1 MKKIIYITIV
11 GLLAFSSCQNSLDL
25 YPLSQPT
32 SEAWYSSQTEI
43 ELALNDQYR
52 PEWWTNDED
61 LEQSA
66 NYISDD
72 GIFRNTPQ
80 PIKLGTVN
88 SQWALSTA
96 LWKNSYK
103 TIARVNRT
111 LVALNSNETKAKI
124 PQATLAVY
132 IGEARFFRAQQYAR
146 LITHFG
152 DVVYSDAVIS
162 LEEAYSIGRTDKKV
176 VLQKIYED
184 FDAAAVVLP
193 LSYGTTAVQRV
204 TKGAALAL
212 KARAAIY
219 MGDYATAATAAKAC
233 MDLNKYSL
241 LSDYSTVFL
250 QSSKNSAEMI
260 FGLATS
266 RELKIGNTWNAA
278 NIISRNA
285 GGFAA
290 HCPSWDLFFSYLCT
304 DGLTVDKSPLYNKAN
319 PWANRDPRCRATI
332 VEYGTEWLGYIY
344 DPNPTALKVLKT
356 STNTLVTN
364 NDTRAVA
371 AFASF
376 DGLIWKK
383 GIDNTWLA
391 PETNNNDQ
399 IIIRYADVLLMYAE
413 AKFELGQLDQTILD
427 ATVNKVRARAYKVA
441 VTATS
446 SYPAITM
453 ATPNLRT
460 AIRTE
465 RRMELAHEALRYMDI
480 VRWKLATKVL
490 KRSIYGNLDPADLK
504 TKVVDKGL
512 WPFPGIPVIDAD
524 GTPDFSAMEATG
536 LIKNLSPCNWD
547 DRQYLWPIPTAEL
560 QINPNMKQNPGY

>member
-1 MKKIIYITIV
+1 
-11 GLLAFSSCQNSLDL
+11 
-25 YPLSQPT
+25 
-32 SEAWYSSQTEI
+32 
-43 ELALNDQYR
+43 
-52 PEWWTNDED
+52 
-61 LEQSA
+61 
-66 NYISDD
+66 
-72 GIFRNTPQ
+72 
-80 PIKLGTVN
+80 LGTVN
-88 SQWALSTA
+88 SQWALSTD

-103 TIARVNRT
+103 AIARINRT
-111 LVALNSNETKAKI
+111 LVALNSEQTKAKI
-124 PQATLAVY
+124 PQATLDVY

-152 DVVYSDAVIS
+152 DVVYSDEVIS
-162 LEEAYSIGRTDKKV
+162 LEDAYSIGRTDKKE

-184 FDAAAVVLP
+184 FDAAAIALP

-204 TKGAALAL
+204 TRGAALAL

-219 MGDYATAATAAKAC
+219 MGDYATAANAAKAC
-233 MDLNKYSL
+233 IDLNKYSL
-241 LSDYSTVFL
+241 LPDYSSVFL
-250 QSSKNSAEMI
+250 QSTKNSAEMI

-266 RELKIGNTWNAA
+266 RELKIGNIWNTA

-290 HCPSWDLFFSYLCT
+290 YDPSWDLFFSYLCT
-304 DGLTVDKSPLYNKAN
+304 DGLTVDKSPLYNPAN
-319 PWANRDPRCRATI
+319 PWENRDPRCRATI

-344 DPNPTALKVLKT
+344 DPNPTALTVLKT
-356 STNTLVTN
+356 STNTMVKN

-376 DGLIWKK
+376 NGLIWKK
-383 GIDNTWLA
+383 GVDNTWVNPA
-391 PETNNNDQ
+391 SNNNDQ

-413 AKFELGQLDQTILD
+413 AMLELGQLDQAILD
-427 ATVNKVRARAYKVA
+427 ATVNKVRARAYKVP

-446 SYPAITM
+446 NYPAITM

-480 VRWKLATKVL
+480 VRWKLASKVL

-512 WPFPGIPVIDAD
+512 WPFPGIPTIDED
-524 GTPDFSAMEATG
+524 GTPDFKAMEATG
-536 LIKNLSPCNWD
+536 LITVLSPCAWD

>member
-1 MKKIIYITIV
+1 MKKIIYTAIV
-11 GLLAFSSCQNSLDL
+11 GLLTFTSCVNSLDL

-32 SEAWYSSQTEI
+32 SEAWYSSQVEI
-43 ELALNDQYR
+43 ELALNEQYR
-52 PEWWTNDED
+52 PEWWSNDEEY
-61 LEQSA
+61 EQSG

-72 GIFRNTPQ
+72 GMFRNTPQ

-88 SQWALSTA
+88 SQWALSTN

-103 TIARVNRT
+103 AIARVNRT
-111 LVALNSNETKAKI
+111 LVALNSDETKAKI
-124 PQATLAVY
+124 PQATLAIY

-162 LEEAYSIGRTDKKV
+162 LEEAYSIGRIDKKV

-184 FDAAAVVLP
+184 FDAAAAVLP
-193 LSYGTTAVQRV
+193 LSYGASAVQRV
-204 TKGAALAL
+204 TRGAALAL

-219 MGDYATAATAAKAC
+219 MSDYATAATAAKSC

-250 QSSKNSAEMI
+250 QSTKNSAEMI

-266 RELKIGNTWNAA
+266 RELKIGNYWNAS

-290 HCPSWDLFFSYLCT
+290 YDPSWDLLFSYLCT
-304 DGLTVDKSPLYNKAN
+304 DGLTVDKSPLYKTSN
-319 PWANRDPRCRATI
+319 PWENRDPRCRATI
-332 VEYGTEWLGYIY
+332 VEYGTDWLGYIY
-344 DPNPTALKVLKT
+344 DPSPAALKVLKT
-356 STNTLVTN
+356 STNTLVAN

-376 DGLIWKK
+376 NGLIWKK
-383 GIDNTWLA
+383 GVDNTWA
-391 PETNNNDQ
+391 GTATNNNDQ

-453 ATPNLRT
+453 ATPNMRT